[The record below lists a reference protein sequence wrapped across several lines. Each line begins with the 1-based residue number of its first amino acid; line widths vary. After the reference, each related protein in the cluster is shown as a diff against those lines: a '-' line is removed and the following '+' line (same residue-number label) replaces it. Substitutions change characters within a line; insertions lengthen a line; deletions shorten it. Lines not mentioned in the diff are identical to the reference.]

1 MSVQDEINV
10 LVARGELFRLKPE
23 YQLQQ
28 EYRAMYVSAQIHGL
42 ISGTNCRDEEDK
54 FRWRSTRADL
64 DWFVQGR
71 VITVPVESRQGG
83 DHFMSQLQ
91 PPDDEVWDIR
101 CRDPVPGIRV
111 LGSFGDKDL
120 FIALTW
126 ELRNPLGEF
135 GSIAW
140 QEATNRSKAEWQRL
154 FRSIPFRGRYP
165 DAYITGA
172 IPIGDD

>member
-1 MSVQDEINV
+1 MSVRDEINI
-10 LVARGELFRLKPE
+10 LCGRQELFRLKPE

-28 EYRAMYVSAQIHGL
+28 EYRAMYVSAQINGL
-42 ISGTNCRDEEDK
+42 ILGTSCRDEEEK
-54 FRWRSTRADL
+54 FRWRSARADL
-64 DWFVQGR
+64 DWFIQGR

-91 PPDDEVWDIR
+91 PSDDEVWDIR
-101 CRDPVPGIRV
+101 CRDPEPGIRV
-111 LGSFGDKDL
+111 LGSFGEKNL

-126 ELRNPLGEF
+126 ELRNPLGGF
-135 GSIAW
+135 GSTAW
-140 QEATNRSKAEWQRL
+140 LEATARSKNEWQRL
-154 FRSIPFRGRYP
+154 FRSIPFRGNYP